1 MLSSKRLFT
10 AALFASMLAGSAL
23 HATSALVP
31 EDEARL
37 KATGSCPGCNL
48 SGADLNGLVAE
59 LGDLTNADFTEANLY
74 RAVLKGANLTGA
86 NFNGAN
92 LSGALLQHAKGV
104 DLTGAITDHRT
115 LCPNGEAGPCS

>member
-1 MLSSKRLFT
+1 MLNSTRLFT
-10 AALFASMLAGSAL
+10 TALFAFMLAGAAL
-23 HATSALVP
+23 YATTATP
-31 EDEARL
+31 EDEARV
-37 KATGSCPGCNL
+37 KQTGSCPGCNL

-92 LSGALLQHAKGV
+92 LSGALLQYAKGV
-104 DLTGAITDHRT
+104 DLTGAITDYRT
-115 LCPNGEAGPCS
+115 QCPNGAAGPCS